1 MDRFSR
7 PADESESE
15 PDRFADP
22 FDATPSRPSQD
33 AGDPVVEED
42 TKNKLQKIEKAVED
56 KMESY
61 RETFERTWNKQV
73 LPVIKE
79 VARTGVTETVKVGK
93 NSIKITFEVAK
104 FFITHPIVHLGIFCG
119 AAVAGTYHVS
129 SYNTALATRAM
140 LESAIKIFPSRWR
153 PELEE
158 VDNEF
163 DKWKMA
169 MTMVNGG
176 IAGGAF
182 SAMTALGFQL
192 LNKAIYGVGLYA
204 KADQRIPT
212 GNMFESAIKA
222 GSSAA
227 LALGNAATVGAVGAI
242 GDMVRGSD
250 SRGQLALP
258 GYPAQLA
265 LPGYPAQLPLQGH
278 HAQIALQ
285 YWTPGVQAMFP
296 RTQIVAYPHLALP
309 PTQAIT
315 YPHGVNALALP
326 SSSSNA
332 APSSYDFNEY
342 PTMSQEEAARPPW
355 MRGQGRGYGGPTEAD
370 NIKGISAFSKMTPAQ
385 QAMQTKPQLVV
396 SRAVKARTKGGA
408 KTIKGLAPVLEF
420 NEAADDPYL
429 MRQQAH

>member
-1 MDRFSR
+1 
-7 PADESESE
+7 
-15 PDRFADP
+15 
-22 FDATPSRPSQD
+22 
-33 AGDPVVEED
+33 VVEED

-140 LESAIKIFPSRWR
+140 LESAAKFIPSRWR
-153 PELEE
+153 PEFEE

-192 LNKAIYGVGLYA
+192 LNRAVYGVGLYA
-204 KADQRIPT
+204 KADQRIPP
-212 GNMFESAIKA
+212 GNVFESAIKA
-222 GSSAA
+222 GGNAA
-227 LALGNAATVGAVGAI
+227 LALGNAVTVGAVGAI
-242 GDMVRGSD
+242 GDMARGSD

>member
-1 MDRFSR
+1 
-7 PADESESE
+7 
-15 PDRFADP
+15 
-22 FDATPSRPSQD
+22 
-33 AGDPVVEED
+33 
-42 TKNKLQKIEKAVED
+42 LQKIKNAVED

-61 RETFERTWNKQV
+61 RETFERTWNNQV

-79 VARTGVTETVKVGK
+79 VARTGVTQTVKVGK

-129 SYNTALATRAM
+129 SHHTAVTTRAM
-140 LESAIKIFPSRWR
+140 LESGIKFLPRIMR
-153 PELEE
+153 PKLEE

-182 SAMTALGFQL
+182 SAMSALGFQL
-192 LNKAIYGVGLYA
+192 LNRAIYGVGMYA

-212 GNMFESAIKA
+212 GNVFQSAIQA

-227 LALGNAATVGAVGAI
+227 LALGNAATAGVVGAI
-242 GDMVRGSD
+242 GDMARGSD

-258 GYPAQLA
+258 GHPAQLA
-265 LPGYPAQLPLQGH
+265 LQGHPAQL
-278 HAQIALQ
+278 ALQ
-285 YWTPGVQAMFP
+285 HWYAPGVQGMFP
-296 RTQIVAYPHLALP
+296 GTQIVAYSPFAQP
-309 PTQAIT
+309 PTRAIT

-332 APSSYDFNEY
+332 ARLPRSSYDFDEY
-342 PTMSQEEAARPPW
+342 RTVSQQDLHTPPW
-355 MRGQGRGYGGPTEAD
+355 LRGHGRGYGGPTEAD

-408 KTIKGLAPVLEF
+408 KTIKGLDPVLEF

-429 MRQQAH
+429 MRQQVN